1 MVADPPNA
9 HNIQGEAPDRSA
21 ETRVRSRRMSDAETS
36 ESPNLLEQAWALGLQ
51 AQGGNAKKRDEA
63 LRLAIAAFDK
73 EHFQLGAVALLVQ
86 LLLDAK
92 HNAGVAEACEKLA
105 DAYIRR
111 GDLPGA
117 TAASH
122 DADRAEGDG
131 PEIRRAI
138 AKAFGK
144 GSKRAKDVSQTP
156 PPLPSPAPPDAA
168 LLALSGDALLQRA
181 TKALGLF
188 VAAKDPLAHGDVPAL
203 PLFSSLEPRALE
215 RLLTAFVPRHLA
227 FEEMAIEQNE
237 EGREAFIVVRGLLR
251 AERTA
256 HGLEEETPTLLAQL
270 GPGAIF
276 GEMALVSDAPRA
288 ASVTAQEPATI
299 LAASREALEAIATNE
314 PVIGKELGAFC
325 RSRMIA
331 NLVRTSPL
339 LRAIP
344 SSERETLMALF
355 VARTFAEGEA
365 LVVQGEEPT
374 GLFLL
379 ASGGVRVTTEDPND
393 GEPLVVADLGPGD
406 VVGEISVVLRRP
418 ASATVVASFPTVALE
433 LVRAQFHDAIRQHP
447 LVLAELYALAT
458 ARDEELRTV
467 VAQQALDVEEVVLV

>member
-1 MVADPPNA
+1 MSDVLEN
-9 HNIQGEAPDRSA
+9 QA
-21 ETRVRSRRMSDAETS
+21 ETIES
-36 ESPNLLEQAWALGLQ
+36 ENLLERAWALGLQ
-51 AQGGNAKKRDEA
+51 AQGGNASKRDEA

-73 EHFQLGAVALLVQ
+73 EHFQLTAVALLIQV
-86 LLLDAK
+86 LLDAK
-92 HNAGVAEACEKLA
+92 HTTGVAEACEKLA
-105 DAYIRR
+105 DAYVRR

-122 DADRAEGDG
+122 DADRAAGDG
-131 PEIRRAI
+131 TEIRRGI

-144 GSKRAKDVSQTP
+144 GSKRAKEVSPTP
-156 PPLPSPAPPDAA
+156 PPLPSPAIPDAA
-168 LLALSGDALLQRA
+168 LEALSGDALLQRA
-181 TKALGLF
+181 SKALNLF
-188 VAAKDPLAHGDVPAL
+188 VSVTDPVAHGDVPLL
-203 PLFSSLEPRALE
+203 PLFSSVEPRALE

-227 FEEMAIEQNE
+227 LEEMAIEQHE
-237 EGREAFIVVRGLLR
+237 AGHEAFIVVRGLLR
-251 AERTA
+251 AERS
-256 HGLEEETPTLLAQL
+256 GPGQEEELPTLLAQL

-288 ASVTAQEPATI
+288 ASVTAQEPATV
-299 LAASREALEAIATNE
+299 LAASREALEAIAANE
-314 PVIGKELGAFC
+314 PSIGKELGAFS

-344 SSERETLMALF
+344 SSEREQLMSLF

-379 ASGGVRVTTEDPND
+379 ASGGVRVTTEDPDD
-393 GEPLVVADLGPGD
+393 GEALVVADLGPGD
-406 VVGEISVVLRRP
+406 VVGEISVVLRKP

-433 LVRAQFHDAIRQHP
+433 LVRAQFQDAIKQHP
-447 LVLAELYALAT
+447 LVLAELYTLAT
-458 ARDEELRTV
+458 TRDEELRTV
-467 VAQQALDVEEVVLV
+467 VAQQALDVEEIVLV